1 MFSSVYVGCCH
12 RAQIKVCFVLIAII
26 NHELHPD
33 CSNLFISET
42 MYVDLHHTVL
52 HTVLSVCVQYFYD
65 YKSTDTQY
73 QYYYRYISNCYI
85 YTLKCVFFFIL
96 PDMSISLSISFCSV
110 QQCASV
116 YCQCDQISGGI
127 LPLLWP
133 SLLDDSTILILPCS
147 RARTSLATAGEHL
160 LLLILYLHFSCCSV

>member
-1 MFSSVYVGCCH
+1 M
-12 RAQIKVCFVLIAII
+12 
-26 NHELHPD
+26 
-33 CSNLFISET
+33 
-42 MYVDLHHTVL
+42 
-52 HTVLSVCVQYFYD
+52 CV
-65 YKSTDTQY
+65 
-73 QYYYRYISNCYI
+73 
-85 YTLKCVFFFIL
+85 FFIL